1 MANKTCNIKKHRY
14 DNNKNKISRLNSLLK
29 RQTLGLNN
37 RVILD
42 DKLLVRIIFD
52 IQGKRKV
59 EKMLFQANMNQEKG
73 RGEA

>member
-1 MANKTCNIKKHRY
+1 MKNLLSQKRQKRGKTHTKKAWQIKRNIKKHRY

-52 IQGKRKV
+52 IQG
-59 EKMLFQANMNQEKG
+59 
-73 RGEA
+73 

>member
-52 IQGKRKV
+52 IQG
-59 EKMLFQANMNQEKG
+59 
-73 RGEA
+73 

>member
-1 MANKTCNIKKHRY
+1 MANKTCNIKKHRQ

-37 RVILD
+37 RVMLD

-52 IQGKRKV
+52 IQG
-59 EKMLFQANMNQEKG
+59 
-73 RGEA
+73 